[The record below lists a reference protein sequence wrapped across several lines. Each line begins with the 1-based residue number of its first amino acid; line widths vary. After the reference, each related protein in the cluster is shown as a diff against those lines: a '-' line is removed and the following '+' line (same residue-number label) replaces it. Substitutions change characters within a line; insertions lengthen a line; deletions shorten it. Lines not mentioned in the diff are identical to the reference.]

1 MDSTG
6 VTEGL
11 HHDDAAVL
19 YLSGEVDLLTAP
31 TLRGRLYD
39 AALGC
44 ERMLV
49 VDLSAVT
56 FLDCAGLGP
65 LLEARAYLGGRLRLR
80 GVPWPIRHV
89 LRLTGLLAT
98 FTILDDTEPESH
110 EEQARQHDAA
120 FAERLAARRS
130 VSGTANAPAAEADA
144 PSDAQPEAAGTART
158 AQPPAGHHR
167 DDSEAPGMS
176 WRSGRLG

>member
-11 HHDDAAVL
+11 HHDDASVL
-19 YLSGEVDLLTAP
+19 HLSGEVDLLTAP
-31 TLRGRLYD
+31 ALRERLYD
-39 AALGC
+39 AALGS

-80 GVPWPIRHV
+80 GVPWPMQ
-89 LRLTGLLAT
+89 RLTGLLAT
-98 FTILDDTEPESH
+98 FTILDDTETDSNQ
-110 EEQARQHDAA
+110 EQARQHDAA
-120 FAERLAARRS
+120 LAQRLAARRG
-130 VSGTANAPAAEADA
+130 VSGTASAAAAEADA
-144 PSDAQPEAAGTART
+144 PSGVQPEAAEPSRT
-158 AQPPAGHHR
+158 AQPAAGHHR
-167 DDSEAPGMS
+167 EEPEAPGMS
-176 WRSGRLG
+176 WRWGGLS

>member
-6 VTEGL
+6 VTEEL

-80 GVPWPIRHV
+80 GVPWPVEHM

-98 FTILDDTEPESH
+98 FTILDGTETESH
-110 EEQARQHDAA
+110 QEQARKHDAA
-120 FAERLAARRS
+120 LAHRLAARRG
-130 VSGTANAPAAEADA
+130 VSGTASAAAAEADA
-144 PSDAQPEAAGTART
+144 SSAVQPEAAGPART
-158 AQPPAGHHR
+158 AQPAAGHHR
-167 DDSEAPGMS
+167 EEPEAPGMS